1 MRISSQKDAFNIDL
15 LRNLHIQFDSLA
27 KEGHFSCFERGL
39 NNYHKILIKAN
50 EFSKNE
56 IIYKNFKKIL
66 KNQGLYDVK
75 NGNFIRRSENNWLKL
90 NSYINEL
97 TKDEID
103 LTSKMIE
110 LNYQYSNNIM
120 HSFRSWIKQDSL
132 YNLILLFENK
142 PVDLLGKVI
151 IVLLQMHRKIT
162 WKRKWFL
169 ILYLQYI

>member
-1 MRISSQKDAFNIDL
+1 MTIFHDIPVYNKKKILNDMRISSQKDAFNIDL

-90 NSYINEL
+90 NSYIHEI
-97 TKDEID
+97 TKDDID
-103 LTSKMIE
+103 LASPTNKMIE
-110 LNYQYSNNIM
+110 LNYQYSQKIM
-120 HSFRSWIKQDSL
+120 TSFRLLVKQDSL
-132 YNLILLFENK
+132 YRSNMYYF
-142 PVDLLGKVI
+142 
-151 IVLLQMHRKIT
+151 
-162 WKRKWFL
+162 
-169 ILYLQYI
+169 